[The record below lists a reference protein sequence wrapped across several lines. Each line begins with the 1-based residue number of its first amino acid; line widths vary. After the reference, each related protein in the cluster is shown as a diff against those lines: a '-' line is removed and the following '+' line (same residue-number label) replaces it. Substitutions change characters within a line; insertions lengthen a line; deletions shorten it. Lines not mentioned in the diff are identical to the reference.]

1 MLVAAGGGTR
11 HFPPLLPHTSLSCG
25 IVVHVVIGFQL
36 HLVDTEIC
44 CSVSYGF
51 GKVGGED
58 PKEAESQVDSME
70 PLRLSQN
77 TSTGWS

>member
-1 MLVAAGGGTR
+1 MLVAARGGTR
-11 HFPPLLPHTSLSCG
+11 HFPPLLPHTSLRCG
-25 IVVHVVIGFQL
+25 GGVRVVIGLQL
-36 HLVDTEIC
+36 HLVDTETC

-51 GKVGGED
+51 GKVGRED
-58 PKEAESQVDSME
+58 PKGAESQVDSME